1 MCFDNLASI
10 QLLPCNHKYNMNY
23 LRGPVL
29 VYFFRGFCD
38 TCSTQLDVCPMC
50 RSSIESIL
58 TVLPSQS
65 KDSLQLNNKSKPL
78 PTQETPCLSNQL
90 QMSLSQPTN
99 LSNSHP
105 DAPTQ
110 LFPASSQPTN
120 IANSITSPNS
130 SETCHQTVN
139 FNTPQIKSG
148 QLSLHPCN
156 PKPVTAP
163 NNYSPSSTSME
174 HWLILKC

>member
-1 MCFDNLASI
+1 
-10 QLLPCNHKYNMNY
+10 MNY

-65 KDSLQLNNKSKPL
+65 KDSLHLNNKSKPL

-105 DAPTQ
+105 DTPTQ

-174 HWLILKC
+174 H